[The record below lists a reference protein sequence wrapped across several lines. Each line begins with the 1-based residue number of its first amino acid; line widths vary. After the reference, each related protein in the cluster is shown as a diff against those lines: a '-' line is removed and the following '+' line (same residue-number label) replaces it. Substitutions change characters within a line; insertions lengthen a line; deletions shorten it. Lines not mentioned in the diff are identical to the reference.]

1 MSIIATT
8 HHESRLYRHRH
19 SHDHVILTI
28 IMLRGLIVSVVIL
41 SLALA
46 FFSLVHT
53 VILLISTAP
62 PPGQSILTPHSTVTS
77 REPEENTN
85 PDTAHLASD
94 SEPMSLRKSGL
105 NSLPWQL
112 FSRTMVFYKGPRIVG
127 CLVLSELQR
136 KLASHSLGSTAW
148 TPTPGPSM
156 L

>member
-62 PPGQSILTPHSTVTS
+62 PPRTVYPKSSLQSYVERAGGEHKP
-77 REPEENTN
+77 
-85 PDTAHLASD
+85 
-94 SEPMSLRKSGL
+94 
-105 NSLPWQL
+105 
-112 FSRTMVFYKGPRIVG
+112 
-127 CLVLSELQR
+127 
-136 KLASHSLGSTAW
+136 
-148 TPTPGPSM
+148 
-156 L
+156 